1 MEKFIPYKGILLVEE
16 VKPEEKQINGII
28 IAESVAEKQEG
39 ARKAKVVAISPIH
52 PGAFN
57 VGDIVLFAQYAGV
70 NVEMNNKKYLI
81 LDESEDVFG
90 RVEQIELEV

>member
-39 ARKAKVVAISPIH
+39 ARRGKVINSFRENVTS
-52 PGAFN
+52 